1 MRVLASAVIG
11 LAATSMIAP
20 PVSAAPYPTDS
31 MVRRPKGPRS
41 KYMPHQGAREIARR
55 LRQKEVLDRKVTAL
69 RAA

>member
-1 MRVLASAVIG
+1 MRVLTGAAIA
-11 LAATSMIAP
+11 LAATSMIALP
-20 PVSAAPYPTDS
+20 ASAAPYPTDS

-55 LRQKEVLDRKVTAL
+55 LRQAG